1 MRKLLIIIG
10 LALLSSC
17 AAERENKNMN
27 EIAEN
32 YVKLVLHV
40 GQYDAAVVDAYHGPE
55 EWIPVDLTEE
65 QKSNFPRNE
74 MFIAA
79 DNLIND
85 LNAIDETGFT
95 ELEKMRNNF
104 LHKQLIAIRAKIEMI
119 GGEKYKFDEESK
131 LLYDAV
137 ATHYKQEHFS
147 EILAELDKLLPG
159 KGDVSERYNE
169 YRIQFIIP
177 SDLVDTVFQTAIN
190 EGRRR
195 TLKKIDLPE
204 GENFIVEYVKDQ
216 PWGAYNWFKGNSFS
230 LIQVNLDLPIYID
243 RAIDLACHE
252 GYPGHHVY
260 SSLMEQ
266 NLLKKNNFIEYSIY
280 PLFSPTSLIAEG
292 TANYGIKVAF
302 PGEERIN
309 YEKEV
314 LFPLAGLNP
323 DEADKYYEILNLI
336 EKLNYA
342 RNEASRKY
350 YDGEFDKEQMKDW
363 LVKYCL
369 YTPERAE
376 QSISFIDT
384 YGSYIINY
392 NYGQTLCAEYIEAK
406 GGTADNPDK
415 RWELF
420 EELISHPYTPSDLL
434 K

>member
-1 MRKLLIIIG
+1 MRKLSIVLIV
-10 LALLSSC
+10 LVVSC
-17 AAERENKNMN
+17 GAPKESMNMN
-27 EIAEN
+27 DIAGN
-32 YVKLVLHV
+32 YVKLVLRV
-40 GQYDAAVVDAYHGPE
+40 GLYDPAVVDAYHGPE
-55 EWIPVDLTEE
+55 EWKPMKLNEE
-65 QKSNFPRNE
+65 EKENFPKDE
-74 MFIAA
+74 MLIAA
-79 DNLIND
+79 DNLISD
-85 LNAIDETGFT
+85 
-95 ELEKMRNNF
+95 LEKVDESEFTKLDEMRKDF
-104 LHKQLIAIRAKIEMI
+104 LAKQLIALRAKIEMI
-119 GGEKYKFDEESK
+119 AGKKYKFDKESK

-137 ATHYKQEHFS
+137 APHYEQEHFN
-147 EILAELDKLLPG
+147 EILSELDKLLPG
-159 KGDVSERYNE
+159 KGDISERFNE
-169 YRIQFIIP
+169 YKSKFIIP

-195 TLKKIDLPE
+195 TLQHIQLPE
-204 GENFIVEYVKDQ
+204 NENFVVEYVTDQ

-230 LIQVNLDLPIYID
+230 VIQVNMDLPIYID

-292 TANYGIKVAF
+292 TANYGIKVVF
-302 PGEERIN
+302 PGEERIR

-323 DEADKYYEILNLI
+323 NEVDKYYEVLKLMD
-336 EKLNYA
+336 KLNYA

-350 YDGEFDKEQMKDW
+350 YDGEFDKEQLKDW

-376 QSISFIDT
+376 KSISFIDT

-392 NYGQTLCAEYIEAK
+392 NYGQELCKDSIESQ

-420 EELISHPYTPSDLL
+420 EELISHPYTPSDLQ